1 MGACPPSQLALLTRW
16 EGILVNAPREMEYS
30 KDRLNHEIRE
40 LTRNNAMLKEAL
52 YRKDKEHID
61 LQMRLNESNEAVNT
75 LSVILGVVLLLLIG
89 VTIAAIRHWGGIP

>member
-1 MGACPPSQLALLTRW
+1 M
-16 EGILVNAPREMEYS
+16 NAPREMEYS

-61 LQMRLNESNEAVNT
+61 LQMRLNESDEAVNT

-89 VTIAAIRHWGGIP
+89 VTIAAIRHWGGAA